1 MLARGAAAGEDFGG
15 GEGGNR
21 ILIRNPENHEPDFI
35 VEVLRAMNYSCAMP
49 QTIEK
54 RVEELE
60 KQVAELSAQILG
72 LQPRQKDWRRV
83 AGSMADDE
91 LSREA
96 ERLGREYRQQQ
107 TYEKELAG
115 S

>member
-1 MLARGAAAGEDFGG
+1 
-15 GEGGNR
+15 
-21 ILIRNPENHEPDFI
+21 
-35 VEVLRAMNYSCAMP
+35 MNYVRAMP

-54 RVEELE
+54 RVEDLE
-60 KQVAELSAQILG
+60 KQVAELSAQILD
-72 LQPRQKDWRRV
+72 LRPRKKDWQRT
-83 AGSMADDE
+83 AGSLADDE

>member
-1 MLARGAAAGEDFGG
+1 
-15 GEGGNR
+15 
-21 ILIRNPENHEPDFI
+21 
-35 VEVLRAMNYSCAMP
+35 MNYVHAMP

-54 RVEELE
+54 RVDELE
-60 KQVAELSAQILG
+60 KQVAELSAQILV
-72 LQPRQKDWRRV
+72 LQPRKKDWRHTV
-83 AGSMADDE
+83 GSMADDE
-91 LSREA
+91 LSSEA